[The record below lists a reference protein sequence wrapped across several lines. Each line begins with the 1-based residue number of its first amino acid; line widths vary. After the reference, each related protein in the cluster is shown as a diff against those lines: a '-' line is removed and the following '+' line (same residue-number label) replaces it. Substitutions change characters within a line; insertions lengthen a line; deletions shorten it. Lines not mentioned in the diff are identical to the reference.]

1 MIDFFAI
8 VSCQDTNG
16 SSATAVEKILTHRIV
31 ASQSDDFIIGSSFL
45 NAKLWI
51 ADDSSRVPSEILQV

>member
-16 SSATAVEKILTHRIV
+16 SSATTVEKILTQKID

-45 NAKLWI
+45 SAKL
-51 ADDSSRVPSEILQV
+51 